1 MEDGIKPD
9 PKPVAHALAALG
21 AKTGVLFGDT
31 VDDCRA
37 AVPALTTPTA
47 PPGRGARARAPRGAD
62 NPLSPLQ

>member
-37 AVPALTTPTA
+37 AVPALSAPAAPAA
-47 PPGRGARARAPRGAD
+47 PPEEARAARSA
-62 NPLSPLQ
+62 